1 MMATAQY
8 CPSSPSL
15 PRCSS
20 IDTSSITNK
29 QLSIT
34 DNFISKTLVKSLL
47 QDASELYKH
56 GAFITGKIG
65 GRTVKNERA
74 NNAKR
79 RCDICGLFDDALK
92 VPNGVGN
99 VDARETLFDIMGDIR
114 ETLQDELQIELSES
128 MELQYLHYPGDTTS
142 SGSGFY
148 KRHLDHTAEDNGKEL
163 IRRISLLL
171 YLNTGEW
178 SEKDGGI
185 LRAYVKQSAKGDK
198 GVSTQQQDV
207 IPDGGRLVL
216 FDSAT
221 VEHEVLPTNKER
233 WAIVG
238 WFMSDSNRRGSN
250 TKKRSFHIQEPQQ
263 QSATKRRRKKKKKQ
277 SGRGGLA

>member
-1 MMATAQY
+1 MMATAKKS
-8 CPSSPSL
+8 CPSSSSSL
-15 PRCSS
+15 PSCSS
-20 IDTSSITNK
+20 IDSLSSITNK

-74 NNAKR
+74 NNTKR
-79 RCDICGLFDDALK
+79 RCDICGLFDDALN
-92 VPNGVGN
+92 VPSGVGN

-128 MELQYLHYPGDTTS
+128 MELQYLHYPGDDTS
-142 SGSGFY
+142 SGNGFY
-148 KRHLDHTAEDNGKEL
+148 KRHLDHTADDNGKEL

-171 YLNTGEW
+171 YLNTDEW
-178 SEKDGGI
+178 TEKDGGI
-185 LRAYVKQSAKGDK
+185 LRAYVKQLAKGDK
-198 GVSTQQQDV
+198 RVQDV
-207 IPDGGRLVL
+207 IPAGGRLVL

-238 WFMSDSNRRGSN
+238 WFMMENRRGTN
-250 TKKRSFHIQEPQQ
+250 TNKRSLHIQEQQQ
-263 QSATKRRRKKKKKQ
+263 QSATKRRRKKKKKR
-277 SGRGGLA
+277 SGRGGD

>member
-1 MMATAQY
+1 MATEKS

-15 PRCSS
+15 PSCSSS
-20 IDTSSITNK
+20 IDTLSSITNK

-56 GAFITGKIG
+56 GAYITGKIG

-74 NNAKR
+74 NNTKR

-92 VPNGVGN
+92 APSGVGN
-99 VDARETLFDIMGDIR
+99 VEARETLFDIMGDIR
-114 ETLQDELQIELSES
+114 EALQDELQIELSES
-128 MELQYLHYPGDTTS
+128 MELQYLHYPGDDTS
-142 SGSGFY
+142 DDTSASGGGGFY
-148 KRHLDHTAEDNGKEL
+148 KRHLDHTADDNGKEL

-171 YLNTGEW
+171 YLNTDEW
-178 SEKDGGI
+178 NEKDGGI

-198 GVSTQQQDV
+198 GVPIHQQDV

-238 WFMSDSNRRGSN
+238 WFMSDNKKGSD
-250 TKKRSFHIQEPQQ
+250 TKKRSLHSPK
-263 QSATKRRRKKKKKQ
+263 SGNSKKKKK
-277 SGRGGLA
+277 RKKR

>member
-1 MMATAQY
+1 MMAAAKKS

-15 PRCSS
+15 PSCRS
-20 IDTSSITNK
+20 IDTLSSITNK

-34 DNFISKTLVKSLL
+34 DNFISNTLVKSLL

-56 GAFITGKIG
+56 GAYVTGKIG

-92 VPNGVGN
+92 VPSGVGN

-148 KRHLDHTAEDNGKEL
+148 KRHLDHTADDNGKEL

-171 YLNTGEW
+171 YLNTDEW
-178 SEKDGGI
+178 TEKDGGI
-185 LRAYVKQSAKGDK
+185 LRAYIKQSAKGDK
-198 GVSTQQQDV
+198 GVPNQKDV
-207 IPDGGRLVL
+207 IPTGGRLVL

-238 WFMSDSNRRGSN
+238 WFMSDNNRRGSN
-250 TKKRSFHIQEPQQ
+250 TKKRSLHIQERQQ
-263 QSATKRRRKKKKKQ
+263 QSATKRRKKKRK
-277 SGRGGLA
+277 SR

>member
-1 MMATAQY
+1 MATAKS

-15 PRCSS
+15 PSCCS
-20 IDTSSITNK
+20 IDTLSQITNK

-56 GAFITGKIG
+56 GAFVTGKIG

-74 NNAKR
+74 NNTKR

-92 VPNGVGN
+92 APSGVGN

-114 ETLQDELQIELSES
+114 ETLQDKLQLELSES
-128 MELQYLHYPGDTTS
+128 MELQYLHYPCSDTS
-142 SGSGFY
+142 SGGFY
-148 KRHLDHTAEDNGKEL
+148 KRHLDHTADDNGKEL

-171 YLNTGEW
+171 YLNTDEW
-178 SEKDGGI
+178 TEKDGGI
-185 LRAYVKQSAKGDK
+185 LRAYIKQSAKGDT
-198 GVSTQQQDV
+198 GVPIHQQDV
-207 IPDGGRLVL
+207 IPTGGRLVL
-216 FDSAT
+216 FDSAE

-238 WFMSDSNRRGSN
+238 WFMSDNKKGSDTN
-250 TKKRSFHIQEPQQ
+250 KRCRPNQERQQ
-263 QSATKRRRKKKKKQ
+263 RRRKKKRK
-277 SGRGGLA
+277 SR